1 MNLLLHGSL
10 RSKSGGKRCKQ
21 SVKGSTGYVKLET
34 GIFKVEELEAMLNT
48 LPFDITF
55 VDKNDVVKYFSQGKE
70 RIFARTKAIIGRN
83 VENCHP
89 PASVHV
95 VEKIVEDLKAG
106 VKDHEDFWIKMGDV
120 YALIRY
126 FAVRDA
132 EGNYLGTVEV
142 TQNIKPI
149 QDIEGEKRLMS

>member
-1 MNLLLHGSL
+1 MQGQNYNREKYG
-10 RSKSGGKRCKQ
+10 
-21 SVKGSTGYVKLET
+21 
-34 GIFKVEELEAMLNT
+34 ELPSSE
-48 LPFDITF
+48 
-55 VDKNDVVKYFSQGKE
+55 
-70 RIFARTKAIIGRN
+70 
-83 VENCHP
+83 
-89 PASVHV
+89 SVHV

-106 VKDHEDFWIKMGDV
+106 VRIMKTWIKMGDV

-126 FAVRDA
+126 FAVKDA